1 MAAAYFSSLND
12 NISQSPIFSY
22 IPISQCRFNRRVHI
36 NHPNIWSF
44 IKFLQA
50 EESRFHHMHIQ
61 FSSDLGTRTQKA
73 KAIAI
78 QHRIE
83 NHTERYNHSL
93 INVMEYLD

>member
-1 MAAAYFSSLND
+1 KSTLLYLSAFHS
-12 NISQSPIFSY
+12 
-22 IPISQCRFNRRVHI
+22 RFNRRVHI

-93 INVMEYLD
+93 INVMEYLDGLSLVVAKQKK